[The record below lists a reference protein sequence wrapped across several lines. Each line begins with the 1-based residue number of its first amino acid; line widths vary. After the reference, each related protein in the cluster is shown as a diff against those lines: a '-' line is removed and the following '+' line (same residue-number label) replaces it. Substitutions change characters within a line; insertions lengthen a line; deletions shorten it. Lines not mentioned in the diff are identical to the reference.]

1 MNRLQKTFLTSAA
14 ITFAIVVSIL
24 CLFRMQTFAQDFID
38 NVLYAMVAGVTAGVW
53 DVLGK
58 MGGTNGGVKHE

>member
-1 MNRLQKTFLTSAA
+1 
-14 ITFAIVVSIL
+14 
-24 CLFRMQTFAQDFID
+24 MQTFAQDFID